1 MYKSI
6 IAFAAILSAGTIGCA
21 SKPIPVPLAP
31 GSDASALVGEW
42 TGEYTS
48 HEAQRSGSIEFSLR
62 AGADTAY
69 GSVIMVPRPTVDPS
83 VRPDQIQALPMKGSP
98 SQVLT
103 IRFVRVEGNQ
113 VMGRLDPYKDPDCG
127 CQLTT
132 TFRGTFKDANTIEGT
147 FDSQG
152 NGFDRVSSS
161 GKWKVSRN

>member
-1 MYKSI
+1 MYKPI
-6 IAFAAILSAGTIGCA
+6 LAFAAILSAGTIACA

-48 HEAQRSGSIEFSLR
+48 PEAQRAGSIEFSLR

-83 VRPDQIQALPMKGSP
+83 VRPDQIQALTMKGTT

-103 IRFVRVEGNQ
+103 IRFVRVEGNR
-113 VMGRLDPYKDPDCG
+113 VVGRLDPYKDPDCD

-132 TFRGTFKDANTIEGT
+132 TFRGTFKDPNTIEGT
-147 FDSQG
+147 FDSTG
-152 NGFDRVSSS
+152 SGFDHVPSS
-161 GKWKVSRN
+161 GNWKVSRN